1 MWNSNKK
8 ELKKPEIL
16 NTMERKSHLKSKV
29 PKDKFKPLRERE
41 PESTGALTSKKIYKE
56 NWTAK
61 NGKPKPGP
69 KLPALQSSGE
79 YG

>member
-56 NWTAK
+56 I
-61 NGKPKPGP
+61 
-69 KLPALQSSGE
+69 
-79 YG
+79 